1 MAFSDVIDKLAL
13 SMYVTVRMKIV
24 FADKRLALIHT
35 ERAHELGLPF
45 GVIKGAREK
54 LNFLAE
60 APDER
65 TIRNWRSLNY
75 KRREG
80 TDDQRQIRINDQYR
94 IIFSIDNDCVPPVV
108 TILEIG
114 DPH

>member
-1 MAFSDVIDKLAL
+1 
-13 SMYVTVRMKIV
+13 MKIA
-24 FADKRLALIHT
+24 FADKRLALIRT
-35 ERAHELGLPF
+35 DRAHELGLPF
-45 GVIKGAREK
+45 AVIKGAREK

-65 TIRNWRSLNY
+65 TLRNWKALNY

-80 TDDQRQIRINDQYR
+80 SHDQRQIRINDQYR
-94 IIFSIDNDCVPPVV
+94 IVFTLDNDTSPPTL

>member
-1 MAFSDVIDKLAL
+1 
-13 SMYVTVRMKIV
+13 MKIV
-24 FADKRLALIHT
+24 FADKRLANIRT
-35 ERAHELGLPF
+35 DRAHELGLPF
-45 GVIKGAREK
+45 AVIKAAREK

-65 TIRNWRSLNY
+65 TIRNWKSLNY
-75 KRREG
+75 KRLEG

-94 IIFSIDNDCVPPVV
+94 IVFTIDNECTPPVI
-108 TILEIG
+108 TILDIG

>member
-1 MAFSDVIDKLAL
+1 
-13 SMYVTVRMKIV
+13 MKIV

-35 ERAHELGLPF
+35 DRAHDLGLPF

-54 LNFLAE
+54 LIFLAE

-65 TIRNWRSLNY
+65 TIRNWKSLNF

-80 TDDQRQIRINDQYR
+80 TKDQYQIRINDQYR
-94 IIFSIDNDCVPPVV
+94 IIFTMDNDRVPPMI

>member
-1 MAFSDVIDKLAL
+1 
-13 SMYVTVRMKIV
+13 MKIA

-35 ERAHELGLPF
+35 DRAHELGLPF
-45 GVIKGAREK
+45 AVIKGAREK
-54 LNFLAE
+54 LRFLAE

-65 TIRNWRSLNY
+65 TLRNWKSLNY

-80 TDDQRQIRINDQYR
+80 TRDERQIRINEQYR
-94 IIFSIDNDCVPPVV
+94 IIFTLDTDTTPPEA
-108 TILEIG
+108 TILDIC

>member
-1 MAFSDVIDKLAL
+1 
-13 SMYVTVRMKIV
+13 MKIV

-35 ERAHELGLPF
+35 DRAHELGLPF

-54 LNFLAE
+54 LIFLAE

-65 TIRNWRSLNY
+65 TIRNWRSLNF

-80 TDDQRQIRINDQYR
+80 AKDQYQIRINDQYR
-94 IIFSIDNDCVPPVV
+94 IIFTMDNHHVPPMI